1 MLLARKLEGRR
12 VVLRWLA
19 VVLWAI
25 FIFFMSSRD
34 ATQLSEGFFE
44 QVKQLLAAVLN
55 ALLGY
60 HEDPVSPFCHFCE
73 YAVLG
78 ALLANAL
85 RAHMQSLRTACLAG
99 IAMASAY
106 GITDEIHQLFV
117 PGRFCDPAD
126 WVVDTCGA
134 ALGALVLYL
143 VVRFRHGA
151 SCDRGRQGT
160 HDAALGSELR

>member
-1 MLLARKLEGRR
+1 MEKRLQSGR
-12 VVLRWLA
+12 VVLRWL
-19 VVLWAI
+19 VVALWAI

-44 QVKQLLAAVLN
+44 QAKQLLAAVLN
-55 ALLGY
+55 ALFGY

-85 RAHMQSLRTACLAG
+85 RAHMRSLRTACLAG
-99 IAMASAY
+99 VAIASSY
-106 GITDEIHQLFV
+106 GLTDEIHQLFV

-126 WVVDTCGA
+126 WAVDTCGA

-143 VVRFRHGA
+143 VVRFRHRA